1 MNKATWI
8 VSPAPFLLT
17 RPTLSRMSAVTVL
30 TLVPQLCLMA
40 IEGDYAAI
48 LSIFV
53 AVAGCVLG
61 EVCMTIPYKKPFPG
75 DRTVFVVGLI
85 TGFLLPSTLG
95 PAAVLLVSF
104 SGYFIA
110 RAVFGG
116 TGSYW
121 MSPAAVTAAIAYIS
135 QPGLFPDQLL
145 TPESVRTIGDSFRA
159 LKLDSFRGIDVD
171 QSLTAF
177 LNQHIFAP
185 FDIKLPEGYI
195 TLFWHSPSTIPAFR
209 YNALTLASSILLIS
223 MSVIDWIIPLCFLC
237 SYAICVWFVSTLPFA
252 LAIPQGDILFA
263 FLTGGILFITFYVL
277 PEYNTNPRTRGG
289 KAASGILAGLT
300 AFAVCGPGGSPV
312 GAVFTVIIINAINPL
327 IEYIENRTIAS
338 AGDFA

>member
-1 MNKATWI
+1 
-8 VSPAPFLLT
+8 
-17 RPTLSRMSAVTVL
+17 
-30 TLVPQLCLMA
+30 MA
-40 IEGDYAAI
+40 FEGDYGALFGI
-48 LSIFV
+48 SM
-53 AVAGCVLG
+53 AVMGCVLG
-61 EVCMTIPYKKPFPG
+61 ELSMTIPYRRPFPG
-75 DRTVFVVGLI
+75 DRTVIVVGLI

-95 PAAVLLVSF
+95 PITALLVSF
-104 SGYFIA
+104 SGYFIS

-121 MSPAAVTAAIAYIS
+121 MNPAAVTVAMAYIS

-159 LKLDSFRGIDVD
+159 LKLDNFTGIGVD
-171 QSLTAF
+171 QSFTGF
-177 LNQHIFAP
+177 LNMHIFAP

-209 YNALTLASSILLIS
+209 YNILTLVSSILLIS
-223 MSVIDWIIPLCFLC
+223 MSIIDWIVPLCFLV
-237 SYAICVWFVSTLPFA
+237 SYAACVWFFSVLPFA

-263 FLTGGILFITFYVL
+263 FLTSGVLFTAFYVL

-289 KAASGILAGLT
+289 KAASGLLAGLT
-300 AFAVCGPGGSPV
+300 AFAICGPGGSPA
-312 GAVFTVIIINAINPL
+312 GAVFTVIAINAINPL
-327 IEYIENRTIAS
+327 IEYIENKAIAS

>member
-8 VSPAPFLLT
+8 VSPSPFLLT

-40 IEGDYAAI
+40 VEGDYASV
-48 LSIFV
+48 LSILL
-53 AVAGCVLG
+53 AVTGCVLG
-61 EVCMTIPYKKPFPG
+61 EISMTLPYKRPFPG

-85 TGFLLPSTLG
+85 TGFLLPSNLG
-95 PAAVLLVSF
+95 PVSVLIVSF

-121 MSPAAVTAAIAYIS
+121 MSPAAVTVAIAYIS

-145 TPESVRTIGDSFRA
+145 SPESVRTIGDSFRA
-159 LKLDSFRGIDVD
+159 LKLDGFRGLDID

-177 LNQHIFAP
+177 LNQHLFAP

-195 TLFWHSPSTIPAFR
+195 TLFWHSPSAIPAFR
-209 YNALTLASSILLIS
+209 YNTLTLVSSILLIS
-223 MSVIDWIIPLCFLC
+223 MNIIDWIIPVCFLL
-237 SYAICVWFVSTLPFA
+237 SYAACVWFVSVLPFA
-252 LAIPQGDILFA
+252 LAVQQGDILFA
-263 FLTGGILFITFYVL
+263 FLTGGILFIAFYVL

-289 KAASGILAGLT
+289 KAICGLLAGLT

-312 GAVFTVIIINAINPL
+312 GAVFTVIIVNAVNPL
-327 IEYIENRTIAS
+327 IEYIENKAIAS